1 MQKDCSDKPRF
12 PPQLKKLSKYH
23 VRLLTKRTVSL
34 NQLTFDHWVVAAVV
48 PLVRAIAAMRCHCQL
63 LLYGCHCSCE
73 IHFLCL
79 NTLSGKKR
87 SKLKSSLPSFWQG
100 ASDSKWLPG
109 LFTAE
114 RHPSVLDCLLSFTM
128 ASFSLYW
135 FALTLLLWTWL
146 SALLK
151 ETFTVIRWV
160 IRSYSKNVFYAY
172 CTL

>member
-23 VRLLTKRTVSL
+23 VRLLTKRTVIKPADIWPLGGGSSCSSCQSHSGNEMPLSVIALWLSL
-34 NQLTFDHWVVAAVV
+34 LMWNPFSLFE
-48 PLVRAIAAMRCHCQL
+48 
-63 LLYGCHCSCE
+63 Y
-73 IHFLCL
+73 
-79 NTLSGKKR
+79 TLSGKKR

-135 FALTLLLWTWL
+135 FALT
-146 SALLK
+146 A
-151 ETFTVIRWV
+151 
-160 IRSYSKNVFYAY
+160 NPA
-172 CTL
+172 CPN

>member
-79 NTLSGKKR
+79 NTLCQGRKDPNYNLLCPVFDREHLTANGCLASSQPSDIHLSWTACCLSQWLHFLYTGLHLLYSSG
-87 SKLKSSLPSFWQG
+87 LDYLP
-100 ASDSKWLPG
+100 
-109 LFTAE
+109 
-114 RHPSVLDCLLSFTM
+114 C
-128 ASFSLYW
+128 
-135 FALTLLLWTWL
+135 
-146 SALLK
+146 
-151 ETFTVIRWV
+151 
-160 IRSYSKNVFYAY
+160 
-172 CTL
+172 